1 LSPSGKTEI
10 LLKPKQLSM
19 STSPGLQQSKSPVP
33 TILLAGFITG
43 TLDACGAMT
52 HYMINSHG
60 GNPLKV
66 WCFVASGALGQDT
79 FTKDLASMAVI
90 GLVFHFIIAFCFT
103 LFFFFIFPKIKL
115 LWKNLIVTGLLY
127 GIFVWLVM
135 NLIIVPLSSIP
146 ARGKLWTMVTNTEG
160 NRHVVFQLPPNPTQ
174 MIIGILIIMFCV
186 GLPIS
191 LILESIIQ
199 EK

>member
-1 LSPSGKTEI
+1 
-10 LLKPKQLSM
+10 M

-33 TILLAGFITG
+33 TILLAGFTAG

-66 WCFVASGALGQDT
+66 WRFVASGALGQDT
-79 FTKDLASMAVI
+79 FTKDLVTMAII
-90 GLVFHFIIAFCFT
+90 GLFFHFIIAFCFT
-103 LFFFFIFPKIKL
+103 LFFFFIYPKIKFL
-115 LWKNLIVTGLLY
+115 QKSLVVTGLLY

-135 NLIIVPLSSIP
+135 NLIIVPFSNIP
-146 ARGKLWTMVTNTEG
+146 ARGKLWTIVTNTEG
-160 NRHVVFQLPPNPTQ
+160 KRHAVFQLPSDPTQ

-186 GLPIS
+186 GLSIS
-191 LILESIIQ
+191 LIIGKYYSEKII
-199 EK
+199 KA